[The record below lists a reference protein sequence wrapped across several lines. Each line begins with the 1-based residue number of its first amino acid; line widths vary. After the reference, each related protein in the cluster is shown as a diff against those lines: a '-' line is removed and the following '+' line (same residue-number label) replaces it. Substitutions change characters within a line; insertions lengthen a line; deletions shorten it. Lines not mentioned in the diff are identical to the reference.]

1 MLIAHQSA
9 ATRIPVRLVDGTGTP
24 VTGMGAA
31 NVLGGSVFVVKG
43 DGTTA
48 TLALSDGVNWF
59 EIDDTLA
66 PGLYHVL
73 LPSGDLGVLGPTQL
87 SVQPASTAFIGTIG
101 TFLVE
106 VFQAT
111 VATISTNVSAVNT
124 KLGTPS
130 GASVSADI
138 ATATTAATGAQ
149 TAANSA
155 STNAAA
161 AAAAALIVRKIQTNH
176 WKVVGNQLVI
186 YDDNKTTPIYTFNLF
201 DDTGA
206 PTMTKIFERTPT
218 P

>member
-1 MLIAHQSA
+1 
-9 ATRIPVRLVDGTGTP
+9 
-24 VTGMGAA
+24 MGAA

-48 TLALSDGVNWF
+48 ALTLSDGVNWF

-124 KLGTPS
+124 KLGTPA

-138 ATATTAATGAQ
+138 AAATTAATSASTAATGAQ
-149 TAANSA
+149 TAATSA
-155 STNAAA
+155 STNAALA
-161 AAAAALIVRKIQTNH
+161 AAAATIVRKIQNNR
-176 WKVVGNQLVI
+176 WKIFGNQLVV
-186 YDDNKTTPIYTFNLF
+186 YDDDKTTPLYTFNLL

-206 PTMTKIFERTPT
+206 PTMTKIFERVPV
-218 P
+218 